1 MHICRRS
8 RVVRALLV
16 VMEYED
22 YPEGQPLWM
31 SLLALLAL
39 SILTGG
45 IVAVCLFTLW
55 GISRILAGLG
65 V

>member
-1 MHICRRS
+1 
-8 RVVRALLV
+8 
-16 VMEYED
+16 MEYED